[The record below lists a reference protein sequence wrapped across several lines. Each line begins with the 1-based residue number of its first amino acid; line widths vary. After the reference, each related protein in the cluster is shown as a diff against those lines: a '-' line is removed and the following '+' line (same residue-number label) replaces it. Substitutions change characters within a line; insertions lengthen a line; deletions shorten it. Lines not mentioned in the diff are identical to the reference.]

1 MTPHKER
8 RKSRARYPHGGGVG
22 RKRVT
27 GLQGILGASRQ
38 ALVLDWGWE
47 RAWEEVLVGLQ
58 PA

>member
-1 MTPHKER
+1 M
-8 RKSRARYPHGGGVG
+8 GW
-22 RKRVT
+22 KRVT